1 VAEPKDG
8 DGRSAMPCAV
18 ISVPASAQAGWRV
31 AASTGHERA
40 YVCVW
45 ELGRAF
51 QWVGGPKSKADRRA
65 KPALLGVF
73 RSKIFGIL
81 IL

>member
-31 AASTGHERA
+31 AASAVSADGTRESLRLRVGTGKGLPMGWWA
-40 YVCVW
+40 
-45 ELGRAF
+45 
-51 QWVGGPKSKADRRA
+51 
-65 KPALLGVF
+65 
-73 RSKIFGIL
+73 
-81 IL
+81 